1 MDSKVYKFIDA
12 LHASRY
18 RCALVVAGAGSK
30 ALSWLL
36 EISGSSR
43 TLIEATIP
51 YSKESLAAF
60 LGKYPDSAVSMKT
73 AQYMAQKAFCK
84 AKVFEEDQ
92 RSIIGLGCTATIVTD
107 REKQGAHR
115 GYISTMSNKGL
126 KNWKLELQKGLL
138 TRSEEE
144 ESISLAIINAISNT
158 INIQPKLNID
168 FGKDSKLEELELDYG
183 VSRVVEKCDY
193 IYVDVEL
200 PMEIENKVNAK
211 AILSGSFD
219 PLHSGHI
226 SLLEASKSYL
236 DMEVIFEL
244 SMSNVDKADLTIEK
258 TNIRIN
264 QAFGKWPIIVTR
276 SDTFIKKAKLFPGC
290 VFVVGFDTAL
300 RVIDFQ
306 YYENNIDNM
315 INQLEEIKELGCR
328 FLVASR
334 CINGILLTEKDLEVP
349 EAFKEMFF
357 ELPVDLFREDIS
369 STGIRTN
376 SLGKE
381 L

>member
-18 RCALVVAGAGSK
+18 RCVLVVTGAGSK

-36 EISGSSR
+36 EISGSSS
-43 TLIEATIP
+43 TLIEATVP
-51 YSKESLAAF
+51 YSKESLTAF

-84 AKVFEEDQ
+84 AKVFEPDQ
-92 RSIIGLGCTATIVTD
+92 TSIIGLGCTATIATD

-126 KNWKLELQKGLL
+126 KNWNVEFQKGLL
-138 TRSEEE
+138 SRYEEE
-144 ESISLAIINAISNT
+144 ESISLAIINAISDT

-168 FGKDSKLEELELDYG
+168 IGKGTKLEELGLDYG

-193 IYVDVEL
+193 VYVDVEL
-200 PMEIENKVNAK
+200 PMEIEKKINTK

-236 DMEVIFEL
+236 NTEVIFEL
-244 SMSNVDKADLTIEK
+244 SMSNVDKPDLTIEE

-264 QAFGKWPIIVTR
+264 QVFGKWPIMVTC
-276 SDTFIKKAKLFPGC
+276 SDTFNKKAELFPGC

-300 RVIDFQ
+300 RIIDFK

-315 INQLEEIKELGCR
+315 INQLAKIKELGCR
-328 FLVASR
+328 FLVAPR
-334 CINGILLTEKDLEVP
+334 YIDGILLTEKDLEVP
-349 EAFKEMFF
+349 EMFEEMFY
-357 ELPVDLFREDIS
+357 ELPVELFREDIS
-369 STGIRTN
+369 STEIRTN
-376 SLGKE
+376 SLYKE
-381 L
+381 H